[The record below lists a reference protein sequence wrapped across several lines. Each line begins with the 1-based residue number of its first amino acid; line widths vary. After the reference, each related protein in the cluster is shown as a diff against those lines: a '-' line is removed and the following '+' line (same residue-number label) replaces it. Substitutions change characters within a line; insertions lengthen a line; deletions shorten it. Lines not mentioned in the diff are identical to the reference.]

1 MTTSDNPRMR
11 RALHPAASEKTESML
26 TARQVD
32 YVLEPNLA
40 IAAIRTLE
48 GHQVRLGE
56 HRAPKNMVERYAE
69 QMKRGAVFPAIV
81 VTEAYELIDGNT
93 RCAAAMRHGASTIP
107 AYVCS
112 GMSSLETR
120 SLSIELN
127 QTHGLRMTDEEIRRF
142 VIGCVQ
148 SGVAVDV
155 NAYAYARITGVKA
168 ASLVR
173 WIGVERFRMRAANL
187 GLSPTD
193 TGLSDSAAVALQSTR
208 LDAVFSAATAL
219 ATATELSAAEIKAVV
234 TRANAAT
241 SEAEALEIV
250 ARERATRSAVDR
262 PTCLS
267 ATPRRSR
274 GSALHLG
281 GLLRYGVDDLLDV
294 APEKQREMHAGLRIL
309 RDLLDAAVTTAEARW
324 EMKELATMSSQELL
338 EVA

>member
-1 MTTSDNPRMR
+1 MTTSDSPRIR
-11 RALHPAASEKTESML
+11 RDLHPAVSEKTESML
-26 TARQVD
+26 AARQVD

-48 GHQVRLGE
+48 GHQVRLAD

-81 VTEAYELIDGNT
+81 VTEGYELIDGNT
-93 RCAAAMRHGASTIP
+93 RCAAATRHGASTIP

-142 VIGCVQ
+142 VISCVQ

-155 NAYAYARITGVKA
+155 DAYARITGVKA

-173 WIGVERFRMRAANL
+173 WIGVERFRVRAANL
-187 GLSPTD
+187 GVSATE
-193 TGLSDSAAVALQSTR
+193 TGLSDSAAVALQSAR

-219 ATATELSAAEIKAVV
+219 ATGTEISAAEIRAVV
-234 TRANAAT
+234 MRANAAT

-262 PTCLS
+262 PTCPS
-267 ATPRRSR
+267 ATARRSR

-281 GLLRYGVDDLLDV
+281 GLLRFGVDDLLDV
-294 APEKQREMHAGLRIL
+294 APEKQREMHAGLCIV
-309 RDLLDAAVTTAEARW
+309 RDLLDAAVTAAEATW
-324 EMKELATMSSQELL
+324 EMKELATMSSPELL